1 MQSPKRL
8 GGEGVDGVFEQQNE
22 RPDNRREREQRVLLL
37 PYPLISILPPT
48 FQRSD
53 GRLWRSS
60 SSCWF
65 RSRSRVSRMTAC
77 YHTRGEFYPPP
88 L

>member
-37 PYPLISILPPT
+37 PYPLISIPPT